1 MVGVPLVLCGS
12 DLSLLQDIFMFCR
25 MCVPSDYVILFAG
38 MDRGV
43 KLGSYLQAQLEI

>member
-1 MVGVPLVLCGS
+1 MLYH
-12 DLSLLQDIFMFCR
+12 

-43 KLGSYLQAQLEI
+43 KLGSYLQKQLEI